1 MSHGKTLKK
10 KIQHV
15 FEYLFVRAFHL
26 LVKITPDKLREPF
39 ANGLAGVARLLTP
52 SRVEIARKNLQL
64 VFSESSDEEIKPIIR
79 GVYRNIARNA
89 FDIVDAPRAFGKIVI
104 PAHSAGHLERVREI
118 LSQRRP
124 VVFATGHVG
133 NWEILGQYIGCE
145 FKECR
150 FVAQEQSNKFIDRY
164 VNELRIA
171 QMENNK
177 IIHSH
182 AAARELPKA
191 LKRGAPIFLV
201 ADQDAG
207 KDGIV
212 VDFMGTRAS
221 YHRGIA
227 SFAYHYKAPLV
238 PIFLIRS
245 GGKMTLMIPAIVEP
259 NVATARE
266 VEIERL
272 VSVFSEQLGAV
283 VQRYPDQWLWTHR
296 RWKSTVGHY

>member
-15 FEYLFVRAFHL
+15 FEYLFVRAFHV
-26 LVKITPDKLREPF
+26 LVKITPGKLREPF
-39 ANGLAGVARLLTP
+39 ADSLATIARLITR
-52 SRVEIARKNLQL
+52 SRVEIARKNLKL

-79 GVYRNIARNA
+79 GVYRNIAQNA
-89 FDIVDAPRAFGKIVI
+89 FDIVDARAAFSRIVI
-104 PAHSAGHLERVREI
+104 PPQAAASLERVRET
-118 LSQRRP
+118 LAGGRP
-124 VVFATGHVG
+124 VVFATGHIG

-150 FVAQEQSNKFIDRY
+150 FVAQEQSNKYIDRY
-164 VNELRIA
+164 INDLRIA

-212 VDFMGTRAS
+212 VDFMGTQAS

-227 SFAYHYKAPLV
+227 SFSYHYNAPLA
-238 PIFLIRS
+238 PIFLVRS
-245 GGKMTLMIPAIVEP
+245 GGKMTLVIPAIVEP
-259 NVATARE
+259 NTAAARE
-266 VEIERL
+266 EEFKRL

-296 RWKSTVGHY
+296 RWKSTVMKY